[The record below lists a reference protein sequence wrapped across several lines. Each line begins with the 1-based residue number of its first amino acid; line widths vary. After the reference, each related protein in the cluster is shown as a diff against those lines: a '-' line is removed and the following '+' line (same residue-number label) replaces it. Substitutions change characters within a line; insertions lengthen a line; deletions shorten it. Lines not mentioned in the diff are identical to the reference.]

1 MDHWSRVRGRRGHNA
16 CDVTSAEGYG
26 ETMSSL
32 MRERGGPGPLSSRM
46 VTVDVYGYLTA
57 AILRNDIP
65 PASRVN
71 INAVAVSLGV
81 SATPVREALARLESD
96 GLVTQLHLKG
106 YRTTDLLTQSEIR
119 DLWQFRMLIEPYGA
133 GHAAEAASPAQ
144 IDALQHEIDSFAS
157 APTGSDFDSY
167 QEFSA
172 HDARLH
178 GLILKASG
186 NDVITRAFE
195 RTHCHLHAFRLA
207 YNSAAGRATIDEHV
221 AIVNH
226 ISAGNATGAAAAMT
240 EHLTHSRDRLLP
252 LAKQG

>member
-1 MDHWSRVRGRRGHNA
+1 MVK
-16 CDVTSAEGYG
+16 
-26 ETMSSL
+26 TMSSPL
-32 MRERGGPGPLSSRM
+32 TEQRGPGRLSSRM
-46 VTVDVYGYLTA
+46 VSVDVYGYLAA

-71 INAVAVSLGV
+71 INAVALSLGV

-96 GLVTQLHLKG
+96 GLVSQLHLKG
-106 YRTTDLLTQSEIR
+106 YRTTDLLTQREIR

-133 GHAAEAASPAQ
+133 AHAATSASAEQ
-144 IDALQHEIDSFAS
+144 IAALQHEIDSFTS

-178 GLILKASG
+178 GLILEASG
-186 NDVITRAFE
+186 NDVITRAFQ

-207 YNSAAGRATIDEHV
+207 YNSSAGTATVDEHA
-221 AIVNH
+221 AIVEH
-226 ISAGNATGAAAAMT
+226 ISARDATGAEAAMMK
-240 EHLTHSRDRLLP
+240 HLTRSRDRLLP
-252 LAKQG
+252 LTKQA

>member
-1 MDHWSRVRGRRGHNA
+1 MVNA
-16 CDVTSAEGYG
+16 
-26 ETMSSL
+26 MSSPFTASA
-32 MRERGGPGPLSSRM
+32 RPPSSRM
-46 VTVDVYGYLTA
+46 VTVDVYGYLA
-57 AILRNDIP
+57 GAILRNEIP
-65 PASRVN
+65 PATKVN

-106 YRTTDLLTQSEIR
+106 YSTTALLSQREIR

-133 GHAAEAASPAQ
+133 SNATEIASSDQLAALKQ
-144 IDALQHEIDSFAS
+144 EIESFTS

-178 GLILKASG
+178 GLILEASG
-186 NDVITRAFE
+186 NEVITKAFE

-207 YNSAAGRATIDEHV
+207 YTGSAGRATVDEHV
-221 AIVNH
+221 SIVDRIVSH
-226 ISAGNATGAAAAMT
+226 DADGAALAMLR
-240 EHLTHSRDRLLP
+240 HLSNSQDRLLP
-252 LAKQG
+252 LAADA

>member
-1 MDHWSRVRGRRGHNA
+1 MVKS
-16 CDVTSAEGYG
+16 
-26 ETMSSL
+26 MSSL
-32 MRERGGPGPLSSRM
+32 SPEPSGPGRLSSRM
-46 VTVDVYGYLTA
+46 VTVDVYGHIAA

-71 INAVAVSLGV
+71 INGVAVSLGV

-106 YRTTDLLTQSEIR
+106 YRTTDLLTQREIR

-133 GHAAEAASPAQ
+133 GRAATAASPDQ
-144 IDALQHEIDSFAS
+144 IAALESEINSFTS

-167 QEFSA
+167 QEFSD

-178 GLILKASG
+178 GLILEASG
-186 NDVITRAFE
+186 NAVITRAFE

-207 YNSAAGRATIDEHV
+207 YNSSAGSATVDEHI
-221 AIVNH
+221 AIVDH
-226 ISAGNATGAAAAMT
+226 IRARDTAGAAEAMV
-240 EHLTHSRDRLLP
+240 EHLANSRDRLLP
-252 LAKQG
+252 LAKEG

>member
-1 MDHWSRVRGRRGHNA
+1 MVKS
-16 CDVTSAEGYG
+16 
-26 ETMSSL
+26 MSSPIAQPPTA
-32 MRERGGPGPLSSRM
+32 GGMSSRM
-46 VTVDVYGYLTA
+46 VAVDVYGYLAA
-57 AILRNDIP
+57 AILRNEIP

-106 YRTTDLLTQSEIR
+106 YRTTELLNQREIR
-119 DLWQFRMLIEPYGA
+119 ELWQFRMLIEPYSA
-133 GHAAEAASPAQ
+133 GNAATLATPAQ
-144 IDALQHEIDSFAS
+144 LEALQHEIDSFAS
-157 APTGSDFDSY
+157 APVGSDFDSY
-167 QEFSA
+167 QDFSA

-178 GLILKASG
+178 ALILAASG

-207 YNSAAGRATIDEHV
+207 YTGSAGRATVDEHA
-221 AIVNH
+221 AIVDH
-226 ISAGNATGAAAAMT
+226 IVSRDTAGAGEAMMT
-240 EHLTHSRDRLLP
+240 HLAHSRDRLLP

>member
-1 MDHWSRVRGRRGHNA
+1 MVKA
-16 CDVTSAEGYG
+16 
-26 ETMSSL
+26 MSSL
-32 MRERGGPGPLSSRM
+32 LPEPSGPGRLSSRM
-46 VTVDVYGYLTA
+46 VTVDVYGQLAA

-106 YRTTDLLTQSEIR
+106 YRTTDLLTQREIR

-133 GHAAEAASPAQ
+133 GHAATAASPDQ
-144 IDALQHEIDSFAS
+144 IAALEHEINSFTS

-167 QEFSA
+167 QEFSD

-178 GLILKASG
+178 GLILEASG
-186 NDVITRAFE
+186 NAIITRAFE

-207 YNSAAGRATIDEHV
+207 YNSSAGSATVDEHI
-221 AIVNH
+221 AIVDH
-226 ISAGNATGAAAAMT
+226 ISARDAAGAAEAMM
-240 EHLTHSRDRLLP
+240 EHLANSRDRLLP
-252 LAKQG
+252 LAKEA